1 MIKRLKK
8 NIAILLALACTLGSA
23 VIGTGPSLFASDYY
37 FDKESTISNTDSRFP
52 KSVNNGKLTA
62 VFWQEVD
69 KKKHEIWIAG
79 RVYNKID
86 SGKTLGRIA
95 GPFTYSGDVPDIFSA
110 AMNSNGTVA
119 LAVSGNAGGANDSSE
134 IQVIL
139 VDTDNFSVEKTELKS
154 EVASSMVAP
163 RIFATSN
170 GGWRLFSSKNDETT
184 FELMTSTSSNGRN
197 WTSFFRF
204 EGAESFDFRNPFA
217 PSLTTMGNTEV
228 VVFQAQHTENNRYT
242 FQIFATFSNDQGN
255 TWSRPVM
262 ISGQDTILDGSPFQ
276 NFHNRNPFIHG
287 YNGEFY
293 IAWERTH
300 QSSENSQIWTARIN
314 ENGVV
319 SRSTEQITDRGNTGR
334 PQIFTFDETLSLVWF
349 DSRLGREE
357 IYFSQ
362 KARLWGNAERLSS
375 NEKKDSAFFP
385 YPVITDNGKNLSFIW
400 EKSRSGS
407 DYKIILKKAD
417 TSVAKTIISPL
428 SYTLGKKSNSSAV
441 RYKLLFGDDEAGLL
455 GYSWTWSLNENDVPS
470 SYPEHYLT
478 SDESSVIVNVKALE
492 DGKWY
497 FKLRAFDNAGNISDV
512 NTISYELDLTPP
524 LPPVIDGASLDKY
537 GFTLNNTPSIR
548 YHAQDLEDDIAGFTY
563 TLTWLQSLPGE
574 MESNYRHKMTLSEE
588 TVAKRLS
595 GILESYTQTLQKG
608 AALPKRVLTA
618 GNQVAF
624 ERKNGIYMFT
634 VAAIDSVG
642 NISPS
647 VSSIVALNKY
657 IPSTKLTKSPVSE
670 ETESGEVQ
678 LTLSG
683 QDLTYYGTVTE
694 IYIDA
699 DGIEPYNLSLS
710 AKNEDFRVV
719 SNTRI
724 ENVKLGYELDE
735 GNYRIGIKHSGENKI
750 IWTKQDYLKI
760 DQVGTVKIELPYT
773 YTPDWKIT
781 AETRTDLISRRT
793 VLLAVTMLL
802 SIISIILAVRG
813 YIATAHEAVLIK
825 KEINALIYGGPMPK
839 ESKHLKKDITPA
851 LMKKRRGSLRLKL
864 LGFTVALVFGIA
876 IAVSVPLGTF
886 MITIQKRTMGE
897 GLLQRVEVL
906 AESIANS
913 SKEYLPKASSSV
925 FELDNA
931 IGQATALSEA
941 RYATITGASAD
952 ENKTGINYVWA
963 TNNTDL
969 KDIHR
974 DGTYKMEDDYVAQ
987 ILEDF
992 AKLDEEASQ
1001 KVSSL
1006 SQRISELNAEDSRI
1020 TGRSDEEIDAD
1031 ISTTRT
1037 EMNEIL
1043 KNMAN
1048 ASFGSIPAFDPEN
1061 LEIAPQEYIFY
1072 KPIVYRQGNSGTFV
1086 HGIVFVQVTTE
1097 ELVENINMVTRF
1109 IFLIAGLISILVISI
1124 GAVLSIILASA
1135 ISKPIKKLAKHVQV
1149 IAATKDKMKLK
1160 GKDIQ
1165 IKSNDEIGTLS
1176 DVVNEMTRGLAKA
1189 AEDEKLLMDG
1199 KVVQQAFLP
1208 LSRSQQGLKE
1218 TVSRLQTESLDA
1230 FGYYEGASGVSGDYF
1245 DYKKL
1250 DERWYVIIK
1259 CDASGHGVP
1268 AAIIMTVVATLFRK
1282 YFENWSFAK
1291 NGTNLN
1297 VLVNQINDFIESLGL
1312 KGKFA
1317 TIILCLFDTKTGDV
1331 FMCNAGDNIVH
1342 IFDSETKK
1350 QKVITLTETPAAGPL
1365 PSFMVEMKGGFAV
1378 QKTNLKK
1385 GDILYLYTD
1394 GIEESTRRFRDKD
1407 FNLIVCNEPGIPE
1420 GEEHGNHKVGA
1431 DTELLEADRV
1441 SEIIE
1446 AVLNKRKFILTKYH
1460 NPIPGEILEFDF
1472 SSCKGTIDE
1481 TIIALVAVEKV
1492 FRFYK
1497 SPEMGENDV
1506 VTVDRRVDNF
1516 LKEHFNRYDFYCSN
1530 VTDLGVESNYC
1541 EYRKVAE
1548 DEQLDDL
1555 TLLAVKRN

>member
-8 NIAILLALACTLGSA
+8 HIAVVLALACTVFGS
-23 VIGTGPSLFASDYY
+23 IMGTAPSLFASDYY
-37 FDKESTISNTDSRFP
+37 FDKETTITSTDSRFP
-52 KSVNNGKLTA
+52 KAVNNGNITA
-62 VFWQEVD
+62 LFWQEID

-79 RVYNKID
+79 RIYKDID
-86 SGKTLGRIA
+86 SGKALGRIA
-95 GPFTYSGDVPDIFSA
+95 GPFAYSGDVPDIFST
-110 AMNSNGTVA
+110 AMNAKGKAAV
-119 LAVSGNAGGANDSSE
+119 AVSGNAGGADDSSE
-134 IQVIL
+134 IQVLLI
-139 VDTDNFSVEKTELKS
+139 DTDSFAIESSVLKS
-154 EVASSMVAP
+154 DASSSMVAP

-170 GGWRLFSSKNDETT
+170 GGWRMFSSKNDETS
-184 FELMTSTSSNGRN
+184 FDLMTATSTNGRN
-197 WTSFFRF
+197 WSSFVRF
-204 EGAESFDFRNPFA
+204 EGAESYDFRNPFT
-217 PSLTTMGNTEV
+217 PSLTTLGDTEV
-228 VVFQAQHTENNRYT
+228 VVFQAQHAENNRYT
-242 FQIFATFSNDQGN
+242 FQVYATFSKDKGN
-255 TWSRPVM
+255 TWSGPILV
-262 ISGQDTILDGSPFQ
+262 SGQDTILDGSAFQ
-276 NFHNRNPFIHG
+276 NYHNRNPFVYAYDDEI
-287 YNGEFY
+287 YM
-293 IAWERTH
+293 AWERTH
-300 QSSENSQIWTARIN
+300 QSSENAQIWTARLN

-319 SRSTEQITDRGNTGR
+319 SRSTEQITDRGNAGR
-334 PQIFTFDETLSLVWF
+334 PNIFVYDDTLSLVWF

-357 IYFSQ
+357 IYFAQ
-362 KARLWGNAERLSS
+362 KARLWGNAERMSS
-375 NEKKDSAFFP
+375 NEKKDSSFFP
-385 YPVITDNGKNLSFIW
+385 YPVITNNGKNLSFVW
-400 EKSRSGS
+400 EKSRSSS

-417 TSVAKTIISPL
+417 TTVAKTIISPL
-428 SYTLGKKSNSSAV
+428 SYTLGKKSNSSSV
-441 RYKLLFGDDEAGLL
+441 RYKLVFGDDEAGLL
-455 GYSWTWSLNENDVPS
+455 GYSWTWSQDEYAVPS

-478 SDESSVIVNVKALE
+478 SDENTVNVSVKAQE

-497 FKLRAFDNAGNISDV
+497 FKLRAFDNAGNISEV
-512 NTISYELDLTPP
+512 NTIAYELDLTPP
-524 LPPVIDGASLDKY
+524 LAPVIDGTSLDKY
-537 GFTLNNTPSIR
+537 GFALNNTPSLR
-548 YHAQDLEDDIAGFTY
+548 FHAQDETDDIAGYTY
-563 TLTWLQSLPGE
+563 ALTWLQTLPGE

-588 TVAKRLS
+588 ATAEKLSAIEEKYAATV
-595 GILESYTQTLQKG
+595 EKG
-608 AALPKRVLTA
+608 ADLPKRVLTA
-618 GNQVAF
+618 KTSVSF
-624 ERKNGIYMFT
+624 DRKNGIYLFT

-642 NISPS
+642 NISKS

-657 IPSTKLTKSPVSE
+657 VPSTKLTNSPVAE
-670 ETESGEVQ
+670 ETESGEIQ
-678 LTLSG
+678 LTLTG
-683 QDLTYYGTVTE
+683 QDLKYYGTVTE
-694 IYIDA
+694 IYIDD
-699 DGIEPYNLSLS
+699 DGAEPYKLSLS
-710 AKNEDFRVV
+710 AKNQDFRVT
-719 SNTRI
+719 SDTRI

-735 GNYRIGIKHSGENKI
+735 GNYRVGIKHSGESRI
-750 IWTKQDYLKI
+750 IWTSQSYLKI
-760 DQVGTVKIELPYT
+760 DQAGTVKTELPYT
-773 YTPDWKIT
+773 YTPDWKIA
-781 AETRTDLISRRT
+781 AERNPGLVSRRT

-802 SIISIILAVRG
+802 SLLSIILAVRG
-813 YIATAHEAVLIK
+813 YIATAREAVVIK

-839 ESKHLKKDITPA
+839 ESKYLKKDITPA

-864 LGFTVALVFGIA
+864 LGFTVPLVFGIA

-886 MITIQKRTMGE
+886 MITIQKQTMGE

-906 AESIANS
+906 VESIANS

-925 FELDNA
+925 FELNNA
-931 IGQATALSEA
+931 IGQASALSEA

-952 ENKTGINYVWA
+952 EDKTGINYVWA
-963 TNNTDL
+963 TNNSDL

-974 DGTYKMEDDYVAQ
+974 DGTYKMEDDYMAT
-987 ILEDF
+987 ILENL
-992 AKLDEEASQ
+992 AKVDEDAFQ
-1001 KVSSL
+1001 KVNPL
-1006 SQRISELNAEDSRI
+1006 SQRISELNAEDSSV

-1031 ISTTRT
+1031 ISATRT
-1037 EMNEIL
+1037 EMNDIL
-1043 KNMAN
+1043 NEMAN
-1048 ASFGSIPAFDPEN
+1048 SSFSSIPPFDPEN
-1061 LEIAPQEYIFY
+1061 LELTPQEYIFY

-1097 ELVENINMVTRF
+1097 ALVENISLVTRY

-1135 ISKPIKKLAKHVQV
+1135 IAKPLKKLAKHVQV

-1165 IKSNDEIGTLS
+1165 ITSNDEIGTLS

-1208 LSRSQQGLKE
+1208 LARSQQGLKE
-1218 TVSRLQTESLDA
+1218 TVSRLQTEALDA

-1282 YFENWSFAK
+1282 YFENWSYAK

-1331 FMCNAGDNIVH
+1331 YMCNAGDNIVH

-1446 AVLNKRKFILTKYH
+1446 AVLNKRKFVLTKYH
-1460 NPIPGEILEFDF
+1460 NPISGENLEFDF

-1497 SPEMGENDV
+1497 APDMGESDV

-1530 VTDLGVESNYC
+1530 MTDLGVESNYC

>member
-8 NIAILLALACTLGSA
+8 HISIVLALACTLGST
-23 VIGTGPSLFASDYY
+23 IFGTGPALYASDYY
-37 FDKESTISNTDSRFP
+37 FDKETTISNTDSRFP
-52 KSVNNGKLTA
+52 KAVNNGNTTA
-62 VFWQEVD
+62 LFWQEVD

-79 RVYNKID
+79 RVYKEID
-86 SGKTLGRIA
+86 SSKSLGRIA

-110 AMNSNGTVA
+110 AMNSKGVSA
-119 LAVSGNAGGANDSSE
+119 VAVSGNAGGLDDSSE
-134 IQVIL
+134 IQVLL
-139 VDTDNFSVEKTELKS
+139 VDTETLSVEKTELKS
-154 EVASSMVAP
+154 EVSSSMVAP

-170 GGWRLFSSKNDETT
+170 GGWRMFSSKNDETS
-184 FELMTSTSSNGRN
+184 FDLMTATSTNGRN
-197 WTSFFRF
+197 WSSFVRF
-204 EGAESFDFRNPFA
+204 EGAESYDFKNPFA
-217 PSLTTMGNTEV
+217 PSLTTIGNREA
-228 VVFQAQHTENNRYT
+228 VVFQAQHAENNRYT
-242 FQIFATFSNDQGN
+242 FQVYASFSNDRGN
-255 TWSRPVM
+255 TWSRPVLV
-262 ISGQDTILDGSPFQ
+262 SGQDTILDGSAFQ
-276 NFHNRNPFIHG
+276 SYHNRNPFIYG
-287 YNGEFY
+287 YNNE
-293 IAWERTH
+293 IHMAWERTP
-300 QSSENSQIWTARIN
+300 QSSENSQIWTARID

-319 SRSTEQITDRGNTGR
+319 PRSTEQITDRGNAGR
-334 PQIFTFDETLSLVWF
+334 PNIFVFDNTLSLVWF

-375 NEKKDSAFFP
+375 NDKKDSSFFP
-385 YPVITDNGKNLSFIW
+385 YPVITNNGKNLSFIW
-400 EKSRSGS
+400 EKSRSKS

-417 TSVAKTIISPL
+417 TTVAKTIISPL

-441 RYKLLFGDDEAGLL
+441 RYKLVFGDDEAGLL
-455 GYSWTWSLNENDVPS
+455 GYSWSWSQDENDVPS
-470 SYPEHYLT
+470 TYPDHYLT
-478 SDESSVIVNVKALE
+478 SEESSVNVSVKALE

-512 NTISYELDLTPP
+512 NTITYELDLTPP
-524 LPPVIDGASLDKY
+524 LPPVIDGTSLDKY
-537 GFTLNNTPSIR
+537 GFALNNSPSIR
-548 YHAQDLEDDIAGFTY
+548 YHAQDQDDDIAGYTY
-563 TLTWLQSLPGE
+563 ALTWLQSLPGE
-574 MESNYRHKMTLSEE
+574 MESNYRHRMTLSEE
-588 TVAKRLS
+588 TVVNRLS
-595 GILESYTQTLQKG
+595 AINEKYAATAEKG
-608 AALPKRVLTA
+608 AAVPKRVLTSK
-618 GNQVAF
+618 NSVAF
-624 ERKNGIYMFT
+624 ERKNGVYLFT

-642 NISPS
+642 NISTS

-657 IPSTKLTKSPVSE
+657 VPSTKLINSPVAE
-670 ETESGEVQ
+670 ETESGEIQ

-683 QDLTYYGTVTE
+683 QDLKYYGTVTE
-694 IYIDA
+694 IYIDD
-699 DGIEPYNLSLS
+699 DGQAPYNLSLS
-710 AKNEDFRVV
+710 AKNNDFLVA
-719 SNTRI
+719 SDTRI

-735 GNYRIGIKHSGENKI
+735 GNYRVGIKHSGETNI
-750 IWTKQDYLKI
+750 IWTSKEYLKI
-760 DQVGTVKIELPYT
+760 DQAGTVKVELPYT
-773 YTPDWKIT
+773 YTPDWKI
-781 AETRTDLISRRT
+781 APERKSGLVSRRT

-802 SIISIILAVRG
+802 ALLSIILAVRG
-813 YIATAHEAVLIK
+813 YIATAREAVIIR

-839 ESKHLKKDITPA
+839 ESKHLKRDITPA

-886 MITIQKRTMGE
+886 MLTIQKKTMGE

-906 AESIANS
+906 VESIANS

-925 FELDNA
+925 FELNNA

-963 TNNTDL
+963 TNNADL
-969 KDIHR
+969 KDVHR
-974 DGTYKMEDDYVAQ
+974 DGSFKMEEDYVNQ
-987 ILEDF
+987 ILENL
-992 AKLDEEASQ
+992 AKLDEDAAK
-1001 KVSSL
+1001 KVNPL
-1006 SQRISELNAEDSRI
+1006 SQRISELNAEDSSV

-1031 ISTTRT
+1031 ISATRT
-1037 EMNEIL
+1037 EMNDIL
-1043 KNMAN
+1043 NEMAN
-1048 ASFGSIPAFDPEN
+1048 ASFSSIPPYDPEN
-1061 LEIAPQEYIFY
+1061 LEMTPQEYIFY
-1072 KPIVYRQGNSGTFV
+1072 KPIVYRQGNSGSFV
-1086 HGIVFVQVTTE
+1086 HGIVFLQVTTDV
-1097 ELVENINMVTRF
+1097 LVENINMVTRY
-1109 IFLIAGLISILVISI
+1109 IFLISGLISVLVITI
-1124 GAVLSIILASA
+1124 GAILSIILASA
-1135 ISKPIKKLAKHVQV
+1135 IAKPIKKLAKHVQV

-1218 TVSRLQTESLDA
+1218 TVSRLQTEALDA

-1282 YFENWSFAK
+1282 YFENWSYAK

-1297 VLVNQINDFIESLGL
+1297 ILVNQINDFIESLGL

-1407 FNLIVCNEPGIPE
+1407 FNLIACSEPGIPE

-1460 NPIPGEILEFDF
+1460 NPIPGESLEFDF

-1497 SPEMGENDV
+1497 SPEMGEGDV
-1506 VTVDRRVDNF
+1506 VTVDRRVDSF

-1530 VTDLGVESNYC
+1530 MTDLGVESNYC